1 MRLPN
6 KVNDFN
12 NSIISRFPVILSS
25 LEHQDMRVAEL
36 YQRVRNKTDD
46 VGDFIEAL
54 DCLYALGKIHY
65 NAETRLLSY
74 VGRD

>member
-6 KVNDFN
+6 KINNFN
-12 NSIISRFPVILSS
+12 SSIISRFPLILSH
-25 LEHQDMRVAEL
+25 LEHQDMAANEL
-36 YQRVRNKTDD
+36 YQRVRDKTDD
-46 VGDFIEAL
+46 IGEFIEAL

-74 VGRD
+74 VDRD